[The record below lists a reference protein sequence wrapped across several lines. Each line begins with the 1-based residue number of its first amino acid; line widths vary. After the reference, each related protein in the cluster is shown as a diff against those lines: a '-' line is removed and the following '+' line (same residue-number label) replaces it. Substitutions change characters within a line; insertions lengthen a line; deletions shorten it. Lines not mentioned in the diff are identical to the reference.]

1 MIDGLV
7 AASMPNTLVE
17 YDDQIEHRGKNI
29 RLVRPMPH
37 C

>member
-1 MIDGLV
+1 MIDDLV

-17 YDDQIEHRGKNI
+17 YDDQEKNI
-29 RLVRPMPH
+29 RLVKPMPH